1 LHIKTVLQAL
11 LVTFLWSTSW
21 VLIKIGLQANLPA
34 ITFAGLR
41 YSVAFLCLLP
51 FVLTNP
57 THRKAVRTFSRATW
71 AQLALLGVVF
81 YTLTQGAQFVSLAFL
96 PAATLTLLLNL
107 SPIFVALASG
117 FLNKESPSLPQ
128 WGGILLSATGT
139 IAYFLPLDIR
149 EGQILGLAVALVC
162 VLANAGS
169 SLLGRQVNHQSGLS
183 PLLITAVS
191 MGIGGL
197 LLLIIGAIT
206 QGFGSLDLT
215 QWLIIA
221 WLAVV
226 NTAVAFTLWN
236 STLRTLTATESSVI
250 NSTMLPQIA
259 ILAWLFLG
267 EPLNLKQII
276 GIILVGIGMLIVQL
290 KRSRS

>member
-1 LHIKTVLQAL
+1 VIV
-11 LVTFLWSTSW
+11 
-21 VLIKIGLQANLPA
+21 
-34 ITFAGLR
+34 
-41 YSVAFLCLLP
+41 
-51 FVLTNP
+51 
-57 THRKAVRTFSRATW
+57 
-71 AQLALLGVVF
+71 
-81 YTLTQGAQFVSLAFL
+81 
-96 PAATLTLLLNL
+96 
-107 SPIFVALASG
+107 
-117 FLNKESPSLPQ
+117 
-128 WGGILLSATGT
+128 
-139 IAYFLPLDIR
+139 YFLPLDIPV
-149 EGQILGLAVALVC
+149 GQILGLAVALVC

-169 SLLGRQVNHQSGLS
+169 SLLGRQANHQSGLA
-183 PLLITAVS
+183 PILITAVS

-206 QGFGSLDLT
+206 QGFGALDLT

-221 WLAVV
+221 WLAIV

-236 STLRTLTATESSVI
+236 RTLRTLTATESSVI

-290 KRSRS
+290 KRLHS